1 MLRPCNPDLIRPIK
15 DNLISSTDEIR
26 MELFQKAESLDKI
39 IDKMTPNEMLQLAE
53 ELMIRRREDWT

>member
-1 MLRPCNPDLIRPIK
+1 
-15 DNLISSTDEIR
+15 